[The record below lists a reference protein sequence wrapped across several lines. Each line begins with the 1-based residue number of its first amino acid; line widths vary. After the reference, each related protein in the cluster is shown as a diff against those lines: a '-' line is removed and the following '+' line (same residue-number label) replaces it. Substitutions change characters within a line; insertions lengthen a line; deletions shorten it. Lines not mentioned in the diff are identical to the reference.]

1 MSSEPKPQPSPGP
14 RPRPRRTGGSGP
26 SRPDPVRYRTGG
38 EAEAADLARALG
50 YDSDGPATWPG
61 DEPEAPDTAPPAG
74 EPGDAGQ
81 ERPGPEAV
89 PADGAEPER
98 EDLRVLTDAKAM
110 RALAHPL
117 RVALLDL
124 FGYHDTLTATQASEL
139 LGESPANCAFHLRTL
154 AKYGFV
160 REAGGGRGRE
170 RPWEIVNRS
179 MRITTHQP
187 DPQAALA
194 ADELGRV
201 MLDRWLT
208 RARQVFGSDN
218 RVPGWDHA
226 TGWTRSHVFLTPEE
240 TESLMEEMRQV
251 LHRYEA
257 RYNDPARRPAGALP
271 VEWSIFT
278 SPIAGW
284 YGRDG
289 DGDPAARPDDPGAAG
304 HR

>member
-1 MSSEPKPQPSPGP
+1 VKP
-14 RPRPRRTGGSGP
+14 
-26 SRPDPVRYRTGG
+26 V
-38 EAEAADLARALG
+38 
-50 YDSDGPATWPG
+50 
-61 DEPEAPDTAPPAG
+61 G
-74 EPGDAGQ
+74 EPGDVGQ
-81 ERPGPEAV
+81 ESLRPA
-89 PADGAEPER
+89 GAEPET
-98 EDLRVLTDAKAM
+98 EELQVLTDAKAM

-170 RPWEIVNRS
+170 RPWEIVSRS
-179 MRITTHQP
+179 MRITRRQP

-218 RVPGWDHA
+218 KVPGWEHA
-226 TGWTRSHVFLTPEE
+226 TGWSRSHVFLTPEE
-240 TESLMEEMRQV
+240 TESLRREMLRL

-257 RYNDPARRPAGALP
+257 RYDDPARRPAGAFP
-271 VEWSIFT
+271 VEWAIFA
-278 SPIAGW
+278 SPIADW

-289 DGDPAARPDDPGAAG
+289 DGDPAAGPDDPGADD
-304 HR
+304 RQ

>member
-14 RPRPRRTGGSGP
+14 RRTGGSGP
-26 SRPDPVRYRTGG
+26 SRPDPARYRTGG
-38 EAEAADLARALG
+38 ETGTADLARALG
-50 YDSDGPATWPG
+50 YDPDDPATWPG
-61 DEPEAPDTAPPAG
+61 DGPGAPGTAQPAG

-81 ERPGPEAV
+81 ESPESA
-89 PADGAEPER
+89 GAEPET

-170 RPWEIVNRS
+170 RPWEIVSRS
-179 MRITTHQP
+179 MRITTQQP

-194 ADELGRV
+194 ANELGRV
-201 MLDRWLT
+201 ILDRWLT

-240 TESLMEEMRQV
+240 AESLTREMRLL

-257 RYNDPARRPAGALP
+257 RYDDPARRPAGALP
-271 VEWSIFT
+271 VEWAIFA
-278 SPIAGW
+278 SPIADW

-289 DGDPAARPDDPGAAG
+289 DGDPASGPGDPGADA
-304 HR
+304 RQ